1 MTKQEIITKALPI
14 LEQSPIVLSCALF
27 GSYAAG
33 AESNSSDIDFLVKV
47 KRGTTLFDEAE
58 LQIKL
63 SETLNKDVDIVDP
76 EMLHPSIKNNIITNR
91 IPFYE
96 R

>member
-1 MTKQEIITKALPI
+1 MTKQDIIAKALPI

-27 GSYAAG
+27 GSYATGTA
-33 AESNSSDIDFLVKV
+33 SDSSDIDFLVQV
-47 KRGTTLFDEAE
+47 KQGTTLFDEAE
-58 LQIKL
+58 LQMKL

-76 EMLHPSIKNNIITNR
+76 EMLHPSIKSNIISSR